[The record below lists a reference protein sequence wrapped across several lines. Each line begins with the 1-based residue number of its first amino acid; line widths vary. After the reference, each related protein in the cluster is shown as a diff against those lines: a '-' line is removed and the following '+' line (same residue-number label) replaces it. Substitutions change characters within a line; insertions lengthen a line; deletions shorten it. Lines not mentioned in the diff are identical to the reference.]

1 MGSALSESFHGWEC
15 SSVASAVLTPSE
27 YQILSLQSFPFK
39 IIDTCYCFLA
49 YCIMEEKLYV
59 LSFLLYTVFLRHFCI
74 FSLTFKLEN
83 VSLFLGVAFS
93 LIFLGSG

>member
-59 LSFLLYTVFLRHFCI
+59 LSFLLYTVCFSDTSVFFL
-74 FSLTFKLEN
+74 
-83 VSLFLGVAFS
+83 
-93 LIFLGSG
+93 